1 MLFAPK
7 NQTRQKKRSKKEIHI
22 KQYPNSVLTIEKKK
36 GKFLS
41 SELLLRFSK
50 KRTPFL

>member
-22 KQYPNSVLTIEKKK
+22 KEYPYILKNSIIGVESIKVLKSM
-36 GKFLS
+36 LAHS
-41 SELLLRFSK
+41 
-50 KRTPFL
+50 